1 MRLYACE
8 RILLAL
14 YFIYELSLA
23 ILQEPPHTIAF
34 RVAEKK
40 EGFEERSRST
50 IRERG
55 INRLTN
61 TTSDTM
67 IDSGDHPFL

>member
-1 MRLYACE
+1 M
-8 RILLAL
+8 AL

-40 EGFEERSRST
+40 EGFEGKKSRAFN
-50 IRERG
+50 IVP
-55 INRLTN
+55 NYN
-61 TTSDTM
+61 
-67 IDSGDHPFL
+67 